1 MRYFGLLPPPCG
13 IFACVSMLLF
23 YYNNISYTI
32 LKRLLVEPRIYII
45 VFLSLCNLGIDIG
58 VPASGSLVN
67 SFVYFVFVLFVI
79 FLDAVKLKSRNFLLI
94 VIFNFVIL
102 NIFNIYGNT
111 FSDSN
116 KGVNLIKYSI
126 EGEQYTIMKRSVKRS
141 IFLQILLFS
150 VEGLWIM
157 MTDKKMILMTFA
169 TDNLYRKT
177 GTTSQ
182 NIYDNNHSQ
191 RMRKESVLIQNKA
204 LRRIASKPTK

>member
-1 MRYFGLLPPPCG
+1 
-13 IFACVSMLLF
+13 MLLF
-23 YYNNISYTI
+23 YYKNISYKI

-45 VFLSLCNLGIDIG
+45 VFFSLCNLGIDIG
-58 VPASGSLVN
+58 VPSEGSVASSVIFL
-67 SFVYFVFVLFVI
+67 VFVLFVI

-94 VIFNFVIL
+94 IIFNFVIL

-111 FSDSN
+111 FSDWN
-116 KGVNLIKYSI
+116 KGVNLIEYNI
-126 EGEQYTIMKRSVKRS
+126 EGEKYTILKRSVKRS

-182 NIYDNNHSQ
+182 SVYDNNHSE
-191 RMRKESVLIQNKA
+191 RMRRNRNLYRTKRYVK
-204 LRRIASKPTK
+204 LRASELLRENPTAIDWLSYS